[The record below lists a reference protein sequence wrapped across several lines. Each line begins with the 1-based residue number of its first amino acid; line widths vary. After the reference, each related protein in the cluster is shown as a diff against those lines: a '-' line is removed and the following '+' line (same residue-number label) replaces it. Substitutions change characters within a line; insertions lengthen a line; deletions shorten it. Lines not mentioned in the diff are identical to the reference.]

1 MPSHQ
6 SHDISLNAT
15 SSCATSAQ
23 LISPSGQQCMEC
35 TCCHQHPL
43 LQTIQCFL
51 LVFSHPAAFAQNWDS
66 FPSRVLWKKPS
77 ENCVP
82 NENTRRGNSMQEAN
96 VLTAFNSLSVSGS
109 CSEAVFLPQAVHQ
122 TLAPRVSHLLV
133 SPRSQGSSPSQGKAR
148 SQLLACASW
157 EMGLCS
163 SHYLLFID
171 KAVTLDSF

>member
-1 MPSHQ
+1 
-6 SHDISLNAT
+6 
-15 SSCATSAQ
+15 
-23 LISPSGQQCMEC
+23 
-35 TCCHQHPL
+35 
-43 LQTIQCFL
+43 
-51 LVFSHPAAFAQNWDS
+51 
-66 FPSRVLWKKPS
+66 
-77 ENCVP
+77 
-82 NENTRRGNSMQEAN
+82 MQEAN